1 MTAAQLPSVCR
12 LSWRP
17 RTLRHLLGGDSF
29 FSESLETQWSRH
41 PTGHLY
47 CQRPTWAR
55 DLRLAVWLL
64 PPGGGA
70 GPAGGAHWAFC
81 FTSTGH
87 RWRWGDGR
95 HSVPVRK
102 ESLEGWPCA
111 HPTGGPP
118 THRMTQESDPMWGR
132 GTPGKLPLS
141 TTPGAMTGYPSTPS

>member
-64 PPGGGA
+64 PRGGGQA
-70 GPAGGAHWAFC
+70 LQVEPTGPSASPPLAIVGAGGMADILSQLERRAWRGGHVLTPRGALPH
-81 FTSTGH
+81 TG
-87 RWRWGDGR
+87 
-95 HSVPVRK
+95 
-102 ESLEGWPCA
+102 
-111 HPTGGPP
+111 
-118 THRMTQESDPMWGR
+118 
-132 GTPGKLPLS
+132 
-141 TTPGAMTGYPSTPS
+141 

>member
-64 PPGGGA
+64 PRGGG
-70 GPAGGAHWAFC
+70 GRPCRWSPLGLLLHLHW
-81 FTSTGH
+81 
-87 RWRWGDGR
+87 
-95 HSVPVRK
+95 P
-102 ESLEGWPCA
+102 SLALGGWPTFC
-111 HPTGGPP
+111 
-118 THRMTQESDPMWGR
+118 
-132 GTPGKLPLS
+132 
-141 TTPGAMTGYPSTPS
+141 PS